1 MKSDQEK
8 MDLVG
13 RYLTGEASAT
23 ETTKLEQLMLA
34 DEQLRQDFLAY
45 AQVDA
50 ALPGMISGTGS
61 LLDFAEPP
69 AQTGRSWKGWIAVA
83 VAVCA
88 VVAWLTSASFL
99 SKEAAEVA
107 HIAELKNCRWMHQ
120 SEASVEG
127 TPLRV
132 GQRIELSEGQAK
144 VLFNTGAE
152 LQLEGPS
159 ILEVKGPNAAFL
171 ILGSAEVLAD
181 SKESQGFTLGT
192 PSSRFVDLGTAFTA
206 SVAPDGLS
214 RLEVSDGEVNL
225 IVDHD
230 HQHQL
235 LGAGQAMLV
244 EPGER
249 KILTRIESGDE
260 SKDFRFPTIIP
271 PSNQDYAD
279 ISQGF
284 ASASV
289 GRGILRSRPNWTVNP
304 KSILD
309 GSGQTNQDSP
319 QESVFFENDV
329 KNGSL
334 LIDLGKAISIA
345 KINSYSWHQ
354 HNRIPEHNDR
364 AQQKFTLFGWPD
376 KELPNLEVPAR
387 ESGWVRIARV
397 NSEQFF
403 HVKQLDNRPSQQACS
418 IFASKGEIG
427 EYRYLLLE
435 VNGPTFFGE
444 IDVYQS
450 E

>member
-1 MKSDQEK
+1 MKSSEH
-8 MDLVG
+8 DLELTR
-13 RYLTGEASAT
+13 RYLDGDAT
-23 ETTKLEQLMLA
+23 REEVEQLEKRMFA
-34 DEQLRQDFLAY
+34 DPKLREDFLRY
-45 AQVDA
+45 ARIDGS
-50 ALPGMISGTGS
+50 LPGVVNDSGT
-61 LLDFAEPP
+61 LLDYEPVKKKP
-69 AQTGRSWKGWIAVA
+69 QRGWAIAA
-83 VAVCA
+83 VIA
-88 VVAWLTSASFL
+88 LSFL
-99 SKEAAEVA
+99 LLAQLLNHPWTDKNRQEVA
-107 HIAELKNCRWMHQ
+107 RFGKIKNCRWTNQ
-120 SEASVEG
+120 AEI
-127 TPLRV
+127 PLSGDPV
-132 GQRIELSEGQAK
+132 MEGQRIEISSGMVELLYHNGARME
-144 VLFNTGAE
+144 LTGPCIIKTISDKE
-152 LQLEGPS
+152 T
-159 ILEVKGPNAAFL
+159 FL
-171 ILGSAEVLAD
+171 TMGTVDVVAD
-181 SKESQGFTLGT
+181 SAESQGFMVRSPTST
-192 PSSRFVDLGTAFTA
+192 FEDLGTAFSA

-214 RLEVSDGEVNL
+214 RLEVSDGQVNL
-225 IVDHD
+225 IVEHD
-230 HQHQL
+230 HKHQL
-235 LGAGQAMLV
+235 LGAGQTMLV

-260 SKDFRFPTIIP
+260 SRDFRFPTIVP

-279 ISQGF
+279 ILQGF

-289 GRGILRSRPNWTVNP
+289 GRGLLRSRPNWTVNP
-304 KSILD
+304 NSILD

-319 QESVFFENDV
+319 RESVFFENDV

-354 HNRIPEHNDR
+354 HNSIPQHNDR

-376 KELPNLEVPAR
+376 QELPDLEIPAT

-397 NSEQFF
+397 NSEHFF

-427 EYRYLLLE
+427 DYRYLLLE

>member
-1 MKSDQEK
+1 MKSSEEQ
-8 MDLVG
+8 MDRVG
-13 RYLTGEASAT
+13 RYLSGEISS
-23 ETTKLEQLMLA
+23 EEMIKLEKEMLA
-34 DEQLRQDFLAY
+34 DEQLRKDFLAY
-45 AQVDA
+45 ARMDA
-50 ALPGMISGTGS
+50 ALPAIVSEGGS
-61 LLDFAEPP
+61 LLDFAPP
-69 AQTGRSWKGWIAVA
+69 STKTKPFLTWVPVAALLVATASISSFFFLPENKAPVAQFEK
-83 VAVCA
+83 
-88 VVAWLTSASFL
+88 LT
-99 SKEAAEVA
+99 
-107 HIAELKNCRWMHQ
+107 NCRWINEQ
-120 SEASVEG
+120 DKPNEG
-127 TPLRV
+127 DPLHI

-144 VLFNTGAE
+144 LLFKTGAV
-152 LQLEGPS
+152 LQLRGPS
-159 ILEVKGPNAAFL
+159 ILELSGKNAAFL
-171 ILGSAEVLAD
+171 TLGSAEILAN

-192 PSSRFVDLGTAFTA
+192 PSSRFVDLGTAFSA

-289 GRGILRSRPNWTVNP
+289 GRGLLRSRPNWTVNP

-444 IDVYQS
+444 IDVYKA

>member
-1 MKSDQEK
+1 MKSSEH
-8 MDLVG
+8 DLELTR
-13 RYLTGEASAT
+13 RYLDGDAT
-23 ETTKLEQLMLA
+23 REEVEQLEKRMFA
-34 DEQLRQDFLAY
+34 DPKLREDFLRY
-45 AQVDA
+45 ARIDGS
-50 ALPGMISGTGS
+50 LPGVVNDSGT
-61 LLDFAEPP
+61 LLDYEPVKKKP
-69 AQTGRSWKGWIAVA
+69 QRGWAIAA
-83 VAVCA
+83 VIA
-88 VVAWLTSASFL
+88 LSFL
-99 SKEAAEVA
+99 LLAQLLNHPWTDKNRQEVA
-107 HIAELKNCRWMHQ
+107 RFGKIKNCRWTNQ
-120 SEASVEG
+120 AEI
-127 TPLRV
+127 PLSGDPV
-132 GQRIELSEGQAK
+132 MEGQRIEISSGK
-144 VLFNTGAE
+144 VELLYHNGARMELTGPCIIKTISDKE
-152 LQLEGPS
+152 T
-159 ILEVKGPNAAFL
+159 FL
-171 ILGSAEVLAD
+171 TMGTVDVVAD
-181 SKESQGFTLGT
+181 SAESQGFMVRSPTST
-192 PSSRFVDLGTAFTA
+192 FEDLGTAFSA

-214 RLEVSDGEVNL
+214 RLEVSDGQVNL
-225 IVDHD
+225 IVEHD
-230 HQHQL
+230 HKHQL
-235 LGAGQAMLV
+235 LGAGQTMLV

-260 SKDFRFPTIIP
+260 SRDFRFPTIVP

-279 ISQGF
+279 ILKGF

-289 GRGILRSRPNWTVNP
+289 GRGLLRSRPNWTVNP
-304 KSILD
+304 NSILD

-319 QESVFFENDV
+319 RESVFFENDV

-354 HNRIPEHNDR
+354 HNSIPQHNDR

-376 KELPNLEVPAR
+376 QELPDLEVPAT

-397 NSEQFF
+397 NSEHFF

-427 EYRYLLLE
+427 DYRYLLLE

>member
-1 MKSDQEK
+1 MKSSEHN
-8 MDLVG
+8 LELTR
-13 RYLTGEASAT
+13 RYLDGDAT
-23 ETTKLEQLMLA
+23 REEVEQLEKRMFA
-34 DEQLRQDFLAY
+34 DPKLREDFLRY
-45 AQVDA
+45 ARIDGS
-50 ALPGMISGTGS
+50 LPGVVNDSGT
-61 LLDFAEPP
+61 LLDYEPVKKKP
-69 AQTGRSWKGWIAVA
+69 QRGWAIAA
-83 VAVCA
+83 VIA
-88 VVAWLTSASFL
+88 LSFL
-99 SKEAAEVA
+99 LLAQLLNHPWTDKNRQEVA
-107 HIAELKNCRWMHQ
+107 RFGKIKNCRWTNQ
-120 SEASVEG
+120 AEI
-127 TPLRV
+127 PLSGDPV
-132 GQRIELSEGQAK
+132 MEGQRIEISSGK
-144 VLFNTGAE
+144 VELLYHNGARMELTGPCIIKTISDKE
-152 LQLEGPS
+152 T
-159 ILEVKGPNAAFL
+159 FL
-171 ILGSAEVLAD
+171 TMGTVNVVAD
-181 SKESQGFTLGT
+181 SAESQGFMVRSPTST
-192 PSSRFVDLGTAFTA
+192 FEDLGTAFSA

-214 RLEVSDGEVNL
+214 RLEVSDGQVNL
-225 IVDHD
+225 IVEHD
-230 HQHQL
+230 HKHQL
-235 LGAGQAMLV
+235 LGAGQTMLV

-260 SKDFRFPTIIP
+260 SRDFRFPTIVP

-279 ISQGF
+279 ILKGF

-289 GRGILRSRPNWTVNP
+289 GRGLLRSRPNWTVNP
-304 KSILD
+304 NSILD

-319 QESVFFENDV
+319 RESVFFENDV

-354 HNRIPEHNDR
+354 HNSIPQHNDR

-376 KELPNLEVPAR
+376 QELPDLEIPAT

-397 NSEQFF
+397 NSEHFF

-427 EYRYLLLE
+427 DYRYLLLE

>member
-1 MKSDQEK
+1 MKSSEH
-8 MDLVG
+8 DLELTR
-13 RYLTGEASAT
+13 RYLDGDAT
-23 ETTKLEQLMLA
+23 REEVEQLEKRMFA
-34 DEQLRQDFLAY
+34 DPKLREDFLRY
-45 AQVDA
+45 ARIDGS
-50 ALPGMISGTGS
+50 LPGVVNDSGT
-61 LLDFAEPP
+61 LLDYEPVKKKP
-69 AQTGRSWKGWIAVA
+69 QRGWAIAA
-83 VAVCA
+83 AIA
-88 VVAWLTSASFL
+88 LSFL
-99 SKEAAEVA
+99 LLAQLLNHPWTDKNRQEVA
-107 HIAELKNCRWMHQ
+107 RFGKIKNCRWTNQ
-120 SEASVEG
+120 AEI
-127 TPLRV
+127 PLSGDPV
-132 GQRIELSEGQAK
+132 MEGQRIEISSGK
-144 VLFNTGAE
+144 VELLYHNGARMELTGPCIIKTISDKE
-152 LQLEGPS
+152 T
-159 ILEVKGPNAAFL
+159 FL
-171 ILGSAEVLAD
+171 TMGTVDVVAD
-181 SKESQGFTLGT
+181 SAESQGFMVRSPTST
-192 PSSRFVDLGTAFTA
+192 FEDLGTAFSA

-214 RLEVSDGEVNL
+214 RLEVSDGQVNL
-225 IVDHD
+225 IVEHD
-230 HQHQL
+230 HKHQL
-235 LGAGQAMLV
+235 LGAGQTMLV

-260 SKDFRFPTIIP
+260 SRDFRFPTIVP

-279 ISQGF
+279 ILQGF

-289 GRGILRSRPNWTVNP
+289 GRGLLRSRPNWTVNP
-304 KSILD
+304 NSILD

-319 QESVFFENDV
+319 RESVFFENDV

-354 HNRIPEHNDR
+354 HNSIPQHNDR

-376 KELPNLEVPAR
+376 QELPDLEIPAT

-397 NSEQFF
+397 NSEHFF

-427 EYRYLLLE
+427 DYRYLLLE

>member
-1 MKSDQEK
+1 MKSSEH
-8 MDLVG
+8 DLELTR
-13 RYLTGEASAT
+13 RYLDGDAT
-23 ETTKLEQLMLA
+23 REEVEQLEKRMFA
-34 DEQLRQDFLAY
+34 DPKLREDFLRY
-45 AQVDA
+45 ARIDGS
-50 ALPGMISGTGS
+50 LPGVVNDSGT
-61 LLDFAEPP
+61 LLDYEPVKKKP
-69 AQTGRSWKGWIAVA
+69 QRGWAIAA
-83 VAVCA
+83 VIA
-88 VVAWLTSASFL
+88 LSFL
-99 SKEAAEVA
+99 LLAQLLNHPWTDKNRQEVA
-107 HIAELKNCRWMHQ
+107 RFGKIKNCRWTNQ
-120 SEASVEG
+120 AEI
-127 TPLRV
+127 PLSGDPV
-132 GQRIELSEGQAK
+132 MEGQRIEISSGK
-144 VLFNTGAE
+144 VELLYHNGARMELTGPCIIKTISDKE
-152 LQLEGPS
+152 T
-159 ILEVKGPNAAFL
+159 FL
-171 ILGSAEVLAD
+171 TMGAVDVVAD
-181 SKESQGFTLGT
+181 SAESQGFMVRSPTST
-192 PSSRFVDLGTAFTA
+192 FEDLGTAFSA

-214 RLEVSDGEVNL
+214 RLEVSDGQVNL
-225 IVDHD
+225 IVEHD
-230 HQHQL
+230 HKHQL
-235 LGAGQAMLV
+235 LGAGQTMLV

-260 SKDFRFPTIIP
+260 SRDFRFPTIVP

-279 ISQGF
+279 ILQGF

-289 GRGILRSRPNWTVNP
+289 GRGLLRSRPNWTVNP
-304 KSILD
+304 NSILD

-319 QESVFFENDV
+319 RESVFFENDV

-354 HNRIPEHNDR
+354 HNSIPQHNDR

-376 KELPNLEVPAR
+376 QELPDLEIPAT

-397 NSEQFF
+397 NSEHFF

-427 EYRYLLLE
+427 DYRYLLLE

>member
-1 MKSDQEK
+1 MKSSEH
-8 MDLVG
+8 DLELTR
-13 RYLTGEASAT
+13 RYLDGDAT
-23 ETTKLEQLMLA
+23 REEVEQLEKRMFA
-34 DEQLRQDFLAY
+34 DPKLSEDFLRY
-45 AQVDA
+45 ARIDGS
-50 ALPGMISGTGS
+50 LPGVVNDSGT
-61 LLDFAEPP
+61 LLDYEPVKKKP
-69 AQTGRSWKGWIAVA
+69 QRGWAIAA
-83 VAVCA
+83 VIA
-88 VVAWLTSASFL
+88 LSFL
-99 SKEAAEVA
+99 LLAQLLNHPWTDKNRQEVA
-107 HIAELKNCRWMHQ
+107 RFGKIKNCRWTNQ
-120 SEASVEG
+120 AEI
-127 TPLRV
+127 PLSGDPV
-132 GQRIELSEGQAK
+132 MEGQRIEISSGK
-144 VLFNTGAE
+144 VELLYHNGARMELTGPCIIKTISDKE
-152 LQLEGPS
+152 T
-159 ILEVKGPNAAFL
+159 FL
-171 ILGSAEVLAD
+171 TMGTVDVVAD
-181 SKESQGFTLGT
+181 SAESQGFMVRSPTST
-192 PSSRFVDLGTAFTA
+192 FEDLGTAFSA

-214 RLEVSDGEVNL
+214 RLEVSDGQVNL
-225 IVDHD
+225 IVEHD
-230 HQHQL
+230 HKHQL
-235 LGAGQAMLV
+235 LGAGQTMLV

-260 SKDFRFPTIIP
+260 SRDFRFPTIVP

-279 ISQGF
+279 ILQGF

-289 GRGILRSRPNWTVNP
+289 GRGLLRSRPNWTVNP
-304 KSILD
+304 NSILD

-319 QESVFFENDV
+319 RESVFFENDV

-354 HNRIPEHNDR
+354 HNSIPQHNDR

-376 KELPNLEVPAR
+376 QELPDLEIPAT

-397 NSEQFF
+397 NSEHFF

-427 EYRYLLLE
+427 DYRYLLLE

>member
-1 MKSDQEK
+1 MKSSEH
-8 MDLVG
+8 DLELTR
-13 RYLTGEASAT
+13 RYLDGDAT
-23 ETTKLEQLMLA
+23 PEEVVELENRMVADPQLM
-34 DEQLRQDFLAY
+34 EDFLRY
-45 AQVDA
+45 ARIDA
-50 ALPGMISGTGS
+50 SLTGVVNDSGT
-61 LLDFAEPP
+61 LLDYEPVKKKP
-69 AQTGRSWKGWIAVA
+69 QRVWAIAA
-83 VAVCA
+83 VIT
-88 VVAWLTSASFL
+88 LSFL
-99 SKEAAEVA
+99 LLAQLLNQSWGDKNRQE
-107 HIAELKNCRWMHQ
+107 IARLGKIENCRWTNH
-120 SEASVEG
+120 EKI
-127 TPLRV
+127 PLSGDPV
-132 GQRIELSEGQAK
+132 IEGQRIEISSGKVALLYHNGARMELNGPCIIEAISEK
-144 VLFNTGAE
+144 ET
-152 LQLEGPS
+152 
-159 ILEVKGPNAAFL
+159 FL
-171 ILGSAEVLAD
+171 TMGTVDVVAD
-181 SKESQGFTLGT
+181 SPGSHGFMVRSPTST
-192 PSSRFVDLGTAFTA
+192 FEDLGTAFSA

-214 RLEVSDGEVNL
+214 RLDVSAGKVNL

-230 HQHQL
+230 HKHRL
-235 LGAGQAMLV
+235 LQAGQTMLV

-260 SKDFRFPTIIP
+260 SRDFRFPSIVP
-271 PSNQDYAD
+271 PSSQDYAD

-289 GRGILRSRPNWTVNP
+289 GRGLLRSRPNWTVNP

-319 QESVFFENDV
+319 RESVFFENDV

-376 KELPNLEVPAR
+376 RELPSLEIPAA
-387 ESGWVRIARV
+387 ESRWVRIARV

>member
-1 MKSDQEK
+1 
-8 MDLVG
+8 
-13 RYLTGEASAT
+13 
-23 ETTKLEQLMLA
+23 
-34 DEQLRQDFLAY
+34 
-45 AQVDA
+45 
-50 ALPGMISGTGS
+50 
-61 LLDFAEPP
+61 
-69 AQTGRSWKGWIAVA
+69 
-83 VAVCA
+83 
-88 VVAWLTSASFL
+88 
-99 SKEAAEVA
+99 
-107 HIAELKNCRWMHQ
+107 
-120 SEASVEG
+120 
-127 TPLRV
+127 
-132 GQRIELSEGQAK
+132 
-144 VLFNTGAE
+144 
-152 LQLEGPS
+152 
-159 ILEVKGPNAAFL
+159 
-171 ILGSAEVLAD
+171 
-181 SKESQGFTLGT
+181 
-192 PSSRFVDLGTAFTA
+192 
-206 SVAPDGLS
+206 
-214 RLEVSDGEVNL
+214 
-225 IVDHD
+225 
-230 HQHQL
+230 
-235 LGAGQAMLV
+235 MLV

-289 GRGILRSRPNWTVNP
+289 GRGLLRSRPNWTVNP

-376 KELPNLEVPAR
+376 KELPNLEIPAW

-403 HVKQLDNRPSQQACS
+403 HGKQLDNRPSQQACS